1 MFNIKLNL
9 QTIITSIIMISKRF
23 VAIFMLVINASYS
36 LAAVEKEMPSSQNP
50 EQFSV
55 KEIVDYECVKSI
67 NLKFQKL
74 LCSALNEHL
83 LTKGAEIKSGKH
95 QSANGIHVR
104 IILEMVTDDS
114 ISGWMEWTRCKDTK
128 CSSWIKTDV
137 IQTIVMDSMVI
148 PLTYRDFI
156 ISLFIF
162 AKNQYKRTNNTE
174 MKRLVQS
181 VATTTDCMREY

>member
-1 MFNIKLNL
+1 
-9 QTIITSIIMISKRF
+9 MISKRF
-23 VAIFMLVINASYS
+23 VAMLMFAINASYS
-36 LAAVEKEMPSSQNP
+36 LGAEAKEMPTSRNP

-67 NLKFQKL
+67 NLRFQKL
-74 LCSALNEHL
+74 LCSVLNEHL

-128 CSSWIKTDV
+128 CSSWVKTDV
-137 IQTIVMDSMVI
+137 IQTIVMDSTVL
-148 PLTYRDFI
+148 PSTYRDFI
-156 ISLFIF
+156 IGLFIF
-162 AKNQYKRTNNTE
+162 AKNQYERTNNTE
-174 MKRLVQS
+174 MKRLLQS
-181 VATTTDCMREY
+181 VATSTDCISEY

>member
-1 MFNIKLNL
+1 M
-9 QTIITSIIMISKRF
+9 IISIRF
-23 VAIFMLVINASYS
+23 IAALLLVMNASCS
-36 LAAVEKEMPSSQNP
+36 LGAEEKEMRTSPNP

-67 NLKFQKL
+67 NPKFQKL

-104 IILEMVTDDS
+104 IALEMVTDDS

-128 CSSWIKTDV
+128 CSPWIKTDV
-137 IQTIVMDSMVI
+137 IQTIVMDSIVI
-148 PLTYRDFI
+148 PSTYRDFI
-156 ISLFIF
+156 IGLFIY
-162 AKNQYKRTNNTE
+162 AKNQHKLTNSTE
-174 MKRLVQS
+174 M
-181 VATTTDCMREY
+181 